1 VSWRASDDWPARDL
15 EMGGDPEQGCAV
27 RFAYDRSVLPFSPR
41 VLDCSSAKLTSES
54 FGSVPMENRCRV
66 GMFDSRPKPVRVPSV
81 ERLHHVLEG

>member
-1 VSWRASDDWPARDL
+1 VSWRASDDWPARDP

-41 VLDCSSAKLTSES
+41 VLDCSPAKLTSES
-54 FGSVPMENRCRV
+54 FGLVSTETRYGVGRSDRRPMLEHVPL
-66 GMFDSRPKPVRVPSV
+66 V